1 MLWRPFFGVEMKF
14 RRGYLQDEVR
24 ETQNAMQMTSVAEQR
39 LRLGLWSMDEA
50 GNYLDID
57 KEEVEKAQAEKK
69 ERDEEELKTSMQMQN
84 LENNDNV
91 MKNQDS
97 KLKAKKKQDTQN
109 KNQQNAGGKKI
120 NP

>member
-1 MLWRPFFGVEMKF
+1 MKF

-39 LRLGLWSMDEA
+39 LSLGLWTMEEA
-50 GNYLDID
+50 GNYLNID
-57 KEEVEKAQAEKK
+57 QEIVKEAQEQKK
-69 ERDEEELKTSMQMQN
+69 ERDEEEVKSNMLMQN
-84 LENNDNV
+84 LNTNDNV
-91 MKNQDS
+91 MKNQDA
-97 KLKAKKKQDTQN
+97 KMKAKKKQDTQN